1 MMKKMRRKLAGMMA
15 GKELPQDG
23 DAVFE
28 DANGGVHFMR
38 YDQCE
43 EVQGWTLIGYAFAC
57 DGNKCKVLD
66 KAQSAAT
73 YLSIWQYS
81 ITAISSTSIS
91 LKLRM
96 KGDYANYVTVPV
108 TLTSAAINSTTVSE
122 INTALEA
129 AGNTGYVGY
138 ANHGYWCYLAN
149 DNDEK
154 VSDDADATKIIVQC
168 DICENYQQY
177 NVQGTGC
184 TIALSVWRTMPSSST
199 LKMVCGASAS
209 YAGMNYDKFLS
220 YCETSGTTPTS
231 NVAVVSSTVVNR
243 TSFESSSYCANLRTK
258 YEDYETYIESR
269 MTEYPSTYGVFGL
282 PDGKTLC
289 ETYGDT
295 TAEKKDG
302 TSVYVYPA
310 LRYGNT
316 AGYGTGKFSVG
327 KWHLSDVSDGME
339 YMEVDT
345 LAKIAAAQ
353 TRMNTTVLKNN
364 VTRWFAQ
371 RNASSNA
378 WHFHGNYST
387 LNGNNVINSHT
398 VQAVTLLEI

>member
-1 MMKKMRRKLAGMMA
+1 MMRRKLALIMA
-15 GKELPQDG
+15 GKKDLPQDG

-66 KAQSAAT
+66 KAQSTAK

-96 KGDYANYVTVPV
+96 KGDYDNYVTVPV
-108 TLTSAAINSTTVSE
+108 TLTSAAINGTTVSE
-122 INTALEA
+122 INAALEA
-129 AGNTGYVGY
+129 AGNTGNVGY

-154 VSDDADATKIIVQC
+154 VSNEANATKIIVQC

-184 TIALSVWRTMPSSST
+184 TIALSVWRTMPSSNT
-199 LKMVCGASAS
+199 LKMVCGASSS

-220 YCETSGTTPTS
+220 YYATSGTTPTS
-231 NVAVVSSTVVNR
+231 NVAVVSSTIVN
-243 TSFESSSYCANLRTK
+243 CLR
-258 YEDYETYIESR
+258 
-269 MTEYPSTYGVFGL
+269 
-282 PDGKTLC
+282 
-289 ETYGDT
+289 
-295 TAEKKDG
+295 
-302 TSVYVYPA
+302 
-310 LRYGNT
+310 
-316 AGYGTGKFSVG
+316 
-327 KWHLSDVSDGME
+327 
-339 YMEVDT
+339 
-345 LAKIAAAQ
+345 
-353 TRMNTTVLKNN
+353 
-364 VTRWFAQ
+364 
-371 RNASSNA
+371 
-378 WHFHGNYST
+378 
-387 LNGNNVINSHT
+387 
-398 VQAVTLLEI
+398 LL